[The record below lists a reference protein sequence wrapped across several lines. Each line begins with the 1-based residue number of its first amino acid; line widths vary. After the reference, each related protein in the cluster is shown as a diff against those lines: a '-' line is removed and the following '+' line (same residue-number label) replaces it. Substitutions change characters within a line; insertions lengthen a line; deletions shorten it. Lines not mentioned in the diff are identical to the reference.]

1 MRTAH
6 LGTNER
12 SFRSLRIDPNQHD
25 QLVMQLL
32 REDAM
37 VLWYEIYHSHNFK
50 NSSGGNLK
58 HWGYP
63 RTCRWYPFKSS
74 NGPYKLRKSWLQ
86 KRSSTAL
93 YGLISNPSFPNY
105 LCWHCIPPKVTTSM
119 FIPFRIPLK
128 TTHPSRISRC
138 RRPRSSGSTT
148 ASYSRTRLQWVVH
161 DSYARAWVLV
171 ISSQEHNPHLHNDNT
186 NPQGLL
192 FGK

>member
-1 MRTAH
+1 MSCTTIEGRSWDDVIMRTAH

-105 LCWHCIPPKVTTSM
+105 LCWHCIPPKVATSM
-119 FIPFRIPLK
+119 FIPFLIHLK
-128 TTHPSRISRC
+128 TTHPSRISRF
-138 RRPRSSGSTT
+138 
-148 ASYSRTRLQWVVH
+148 
-161 DSYARAWVLV
+161 
-171 ISSQEHNPHLHNDNT
+171 
-186 NPQGLL
+186 QGLVVPAAP
-192 FGK
+192 